1 MDERFQEQ
9 MPPALQIAV
18 GHFVQA
24 MGGDHMGMLTMLR
37 GFIECI
43 ACTSRDVDK
52 DGPQRA
58 LFQQLP
64 GGKAVSIEELGVDSS
79 AGNLKGWFVAWL
91 CGDDQKDEIGPW
103 LTTKQLVL
111 DAGGKSV
118 NDMVPEHLVVWFPER
133 LELRHLFHCFA
144 LMLVAD
150 KRSARL
156 FTREWCVHF
165 DRKKE
170 KKGGA
175 ANRKGQ
181 ANAGGKAKGTRSVLR
196 KGQGKGKGEGKGKS
210 EGKGNSPP
218 LVGDLVRCRDRGG
231 TWEEGYVTQVRGGA
245 VSVKRH
251 GEDEGDYLWGEVEPI
266 VKSKPWYASGKPNV
280 HKAGQ
285 RLDEWVATRLGL
297 SRSKA
302 KKMLQQGLVTVDG
315 VLETTASRTLQLT
328 SRVEVRKE

>member
-1 MDERFQEQ
+1 LDERFQEQ

-18 GHFVQA
+18 GHLVQA
-24 MGGDHMGMLTMLR
+24 MGGDHMGMLTTLR

-144 LMLVAD
+144 LMLAAD

-156 FTREWCVHF
+156 FTREWCE
-165 DRKKE
+165 R
-170 KKGGA
+170 KGGA

-196 KGQGKGKGEGKGKS
+196 KGQGKGNGEGKGKS
-210 EGKGNSPP
+210 EGKGNFLP

-251 GEDEGDYLWGEVEPI
+251 GEDEGDIWGEVEPI
-266 VKSKPWYASGKPNV
+266 VKSKPAAGTQSRPWYASGKPNV

-328 SRVEVRKE
+328 NRVEVRKE